1 MQCQSI
7 RPCTRLLVR
16 PSVCLSTG
24 SFACP
29 LVRPSVHLPVHW
41 SVCSFTGASACVL
54 VHPSFHLPVRLSAHP
69 LVRLPI
75 HRSVYPSTGPSG
87 HPMVRLPIHRSVCP
101 STGPSARPQVRLPI
115 HWSVCLSA
123 GPSARPQVRL
133 PVHRSVCPST
143 GPFFRSSVSSF
154 AWCLLQVFTIDVRN
168 HGNSTHTAA
177 MDFHSMAAD
186 VEQWCSELG
195 VEKTAVLGHSMGGKI
210 AMTLALT
217 KVSSNNHN
225 WFVVKIRYKGEINC
239 HFLSNINHTTD

>member
-7 RPCTRLLVR
+7 CPCTRLLVR

-24 SFACP
+24 SSACP

-69 LVRLPI
+69 LVRLPV
-75 HRSVYPSTGPSG
+75 HRSVY
-87 HPMVRLPIHRSVCP
+87 P

-195 VEKTAVLGHSMGGKI
+195 VEKTVVLGHSMGGKI

-225 WFVVKIRYKGEINC
+225 WFVVKIRYK
-239 HFLSNINHTTD
+239 

>member
-1 MQCQSI
+1 MHPSAG
-7 RPCTRLLVR
+7 PSVRLPVHWF
-16 PSVCLSTG
+16 VCLSTCP
-24 SFACP
+24 SVCPSACP
-29 LVRPSVHLPVHW
+29 LVRLLIHWCICLCIGPSIL
-41 SVCSFTGASACVL
+41 SSACPL
-54 VHPSFHLPVRLSAHP
+54 VCHP

-87 HPMVRLPIHRSVCP
+87 HPMVRLPVHRSVCP

-177 MDFHSMAAD
+177 MDTHSMAAD